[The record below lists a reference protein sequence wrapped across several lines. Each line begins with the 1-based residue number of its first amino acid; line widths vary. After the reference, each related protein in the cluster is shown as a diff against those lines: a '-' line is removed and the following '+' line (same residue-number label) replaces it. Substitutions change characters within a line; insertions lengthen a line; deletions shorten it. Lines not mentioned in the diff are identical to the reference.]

1 MFENDGIRR
10 CKDGSIDTD
19 YYVASAKDRRS
30 EAAIGALKRF
40 KENAFEVGARIFPE
54 SACQR
59 RLTGGR
65 SAA

>member
-19 YYVASAKDRRS
+19 YYIASAKDRRS
-30 EAAIGALKRF
+30 EAAIRALERF
-40 KENAFEVGARIFPE
+40 EENAFDLAARFFPE
-54 SACQR
+54 SARQR

>member
-1 MFENDGIRR
+1 MFEASGIRR
-10 CKDGSIDTD
+10 CEDGSIDSD
-19 YYVASAKDRRS
+19 YFVAAAKDRRS

-40 KENAFEVGARIFPE
+40 KENAFDVGARIFAE
-54 SACQR
+54 SARQR